1 MTNQNHQI
9 MRKLQL
15 LLFTIIIL
23 FGCQKDSIDLGPDYQ
38 KMIGNWVSLKQDYPM
53 KICIT
58 AKNKVVIYR
67 SIERGI
73 KFEVIGI
80 DKKELPELNG
90 WQAYTLIGNLKNTD
104 TDFLGLRANST
115 YDTMEFLTGSE
126 IVDQQLH
133 LEFENKF
140 IRE

>member
-1 MTNQNHQI
+1 

-15 LLFTIIIL
+15 LLFTIIVL

-38 KMIGNWVSLKQDYPM
+38 KMIGNWISLNQDYPM

-73 KFEVIGI
+73 KFKVNRIS
-80 DKKELPELNG
+80 KKPTLNLDG
-90 WQAYTLIGNLKNTD
+90 WQGFTIYGFYDKTQADQLSFFANPTFDTLEI
-104 TDFLGLRANST
+104 F
-115 YDTMEFLTGSE
+115 TGSE
-126 IVDQQLH
+126 IVDQQLN
-133 LEFENKF
+133 LEFDNKF

>member
-1 MTNQNHQI
+1 

-15 LLFTIIIL
+15 LLFTIIVL

-38 KMIGNWVSLKQDYPM
+38 KMIGNWISLNQDYPI
-53 KICIT
+53 KICLT
-58 AKNKVVIYR
+58 AKNKVEIYR

-73 KFEVIGI
+73 KFEVISI
-80 DKKELPELNG
+80 DKKEFPELNG
-90 WQAYTLIGNLKNTD
+90 WQVYRLNGDLKNSD
-104 TDFLGLRANST
+104 YLGLRANPT
-115 YDTMEFLTGSE
+115 YDTLMFLTGSE

>member
-1 MTNQNHQI
+1 

-15 LLFTIIIL
+15 LLFTIIVL

-90 WQAYTLIGNLKNTD
+90 WQAFALNGNDNKLD
-104 TDFLGLRANST
+104 TDYLSFYANPT
-115 YDTMEFLTGSE
+115 FDTMEFLTGSE

-133 LEFENKF
+133 LEFDNKF

>member
-1 MTNQNHQI
+1 MTNQTRQI

-23 FGCQKDSIDLGPDYQ
+23 LGCQKDSIDLGPDYQ
-38 KMIGNWVSLKQDYPM
+38 KMIGNWISLNQDYPM

-67 SIERGI
+67 SMERGI
-73 KFEVIGI
+73 KFEVVSI
-80 DKKELPELNG
+80 DKKEFPELNG
-90 WQAYTLIGNLKNTD
+90 WQAYALLGNIKKTSTD
-104 TDFLGLRANST
+104 YLSFYANPT
-115 YDTMEFLTGSE
+115 FDTMEFLTGSE
-126 IVDQQLH
+126 IVDQQLN
-133 LEFENKF
+133 LEFDNKF